1 MLIDKNIADVMKNV
15 FVMSSPLNTRK
26 IADIDKPIKI
36 VYEKYS
42 ALIVEMRAVVIF
54 IDITIDK
61 ISGENATIQPIGPDI
76 NAIVNPLWAAKN
88 ATKALNPS
96 ATDM

>member
-1 MLIDKNIADVMKNV
+1 MLIEKNIADVMKNV

-26 IADIDKPIKI
+26 IADIDSPIKI
-36 VYEKYS
+36 AYEKYS

-54 IDITIDK
+54 IDITTDK
-61 ISGENATIQPIGPDI
+61 MSGENATIQPIGPDI

>member
-15 FVMSSPLNTRK
+15 FAMSSPLNTRK

-36 VYEKYS
+36 AYAKYN
-42 ALIVEMRAVVIF
+42 ALIVEIFAVVNF
-54 IDITIDK
+54 TDITIDK
-61 ISGENATIQPIGPDI
+61 ISGENATIQPSGPDI
-76 NAIVNPLWAAKN
+76 KAAVNPLWAAKN
-88 ATKALNPS
+88 ATNALNPS

>member
-1 MLIDKNIADVMKNV
+1 MLIEKNIADVMKNV

-26 IADIDKPIKI
+26 IADIDNPIKI
-36 VYEKYS
+36 AYEKYS

-61 ISGENATIQPIGPDI
+61 ISGENATIQPSGPVI
-76 NAIVNPLWAAKN
+76 NAMVNPLRAARN